1 MATNSAWVFGLQQN
15 SETRTNLALACA
27 GLATED
33 PNAFR
38 IELFDGTTGTQVNA
52 IDGIRLESQGRLQ
65 VQRVLDQYASGTS
78 QGYAHI
84 TRTEGEN
91 PFIDTENAND
101 GTL

>member
-33 PNAFR
+33 PNTFR
-38 IELFDGTTGTQVNA
+38 IELFDGATGTKVNT
-52 IDGIRLESQGRLQ
+52 IDGIRLESQGWLQ
-65 VQRVLDQYASGTS
+65 IQRVLDQYAPGTN

-84 TRTEGEN
+84 RSEEHTSELQSLRH
-91 PFIDTENAND
+91 
-101 GTL
+101 LV